1 MKRFILMAS
10 TAFALTAGGM
20 VSAQALPSLP
30 QQAPSVEQSS
40 NLHQA
45 TFYRWWGRDEW
56 RGRRHYRGRRWR
68 DRY

>member
-45 TFYRWWGRDEW
+45 TF
-56 RGRRHYRGRRWR
+56 
-68 DRY
+68 